1 MSLEAIMETVLV
13 IGATGNIGVAAV
25 TAALR
30 SKRNVLAVV
39 RNQSSADKLV
49 KHIGSSEGITFVEAN
64 VLSDSGVKSV
74 VDQVQAGKLPAFQHV
89 FSSVGGEYTTTP
101 LPEIST
107 EQLRRNFNIS
117 FEANFFAYRDTIR
130 YLLEKKNPISTW
142 TICTGSQGDVAT
154 HAVPA
159 MTQGA
164 LFPFTKAAARENE
177 STNIRFNEIYLSF
190 RVEVDTDAVQHDVT
204 KASDFGNVYEM
215 ILANPEVRSSRVR
228 VDDVDD
234 LKKLKYEKK
243 F

>member
-1 MSLEAIMETVLV
+1 M
-13 IGATGNIGVAAV
+13 
-25 TAALR
+25 
-30 SKRNVLAVV
+30 
-39 RNQSSADKLV
+39 
-49 KHIGSSEGITFVEAN
+49 
-64 VLSDSGVKSV
+64 
-74 VDQVQAGKLPAFQHV
+74 
-89 FSSVGGEYTTTP
+89 
-101 LPEIST
+101 
-107 EQLRRNFNIS
+107 
-117 FEANFFAYRDTIR
+117 
-130 YLLEKKNPISTW
+130 
-142 TICTGSQGDVAT
+142 AT

-190 RVEVDTDAVQHDVT
+190 RVEVDTDAVQHGVT